1 MRRCPTSSSR
11 RTPAVQRTPELL
23 PVLKEN
29 GVVDSGGYGLAIL
42 IDGVRGRPARARKVR
57 SSTSWPLRADAA
69 PKVEIEQIND
79 WEGSEF
85 TYCNEFLVDSDVL
98 DKAEA
103 LDFLATMGDCE
114 LCVGEAPEVQGA
126 RALQHA

>member
-1 MRRCPTSSSR
+1 MCIR
-11 RTPAVQRTPELL
+11 
-23 PVLKEN
+23 
-29 GVVDSGGYGLAIL
+29 DSAIL
-42 IDGVRGRPARARKVR
+42 IDGFVAALTGKEGPLVDELAFAR
-57 SSTSWPLRADAA
+57 DAA

-85 TYCNEFLVDSDVL
+85 TYCNEFLVDSDAL

-114 LCVGEAPEVQGA
+114 LCVGETPKFKVHVHSNTC
-126 RALQHA
+126 LLYTSSCV